1 MINLKIDPEF
11 QSQIP
16 PLTNDEFKQL
26 EENISHFSILHK
38 SNYTESVELRQ
49 YVDFHQM
56 MLAIYP
62 SSPLSKIKSA

>member
-1 MINLKIDPEF
+1 MKY
-11 QSQIP
+11 
-16 PLTNDEFKQL
+16 DERACKF
-26 EENISHFSILHK
+26 NMD
-38 SNYTESVELRQ
+38 TGCVELRQ